1 MIQFAISY
9 ESFGSRGYLVL
20 EKPIRQ

>member
-9 ESFGSRGYLVL
+9 ESFGSREYLVL